1 MKVTLFRLPKN
12 YRNVHGSEAQMKR
25 HLIYK
30 NHNASED
37 VLHLFS
43 IEQQRLLFE
52 GNIEFCML
60 RPFHLQQDT
69 VQNPFCILYD
79 NSEPLLSVR

>member
-1 MKVTLFRLPKN
+1 
-12 YRNVHGSEAQMKR
+12 MKR
-25 HLIYK
+25 YLIYK

-60 RPFHLQQDT
+60 WPFHLQQDT
-69 VQNPFCILYD
+69 IQNPFPYHMTSRNLYFEL
-79 NSEPLLSVR
+79 NKIISVI

>member
-1 MKVTLFRLPKN
+1 
-12 YRNVHGSEAQMKR
+12 MKR

>member
-1 MKVTLFRLPKN
+1 
-12 YRNVHGSEAQMKR
+12 MKR

-60 RPFHLQQDT
+60 CPFHLQQDT
-69 VQNPFCILYD
+69 IKNPFPYHMMIR
-79 NSEPLLSVR
+79 NSYFELNKIISMI

>member
-1 MKVTLFRLPKN
+1 
-12 YRNVHGSEAQMKR
+12 MKR
-25 HLIYK
+25 FLIYK

-43 IEQQRLLFE
+43 IEQQSLLFE

-60 RPFHLQQDT
+60 RPFHLQQ
-69 VQNPFCILYD
+69 NKIRFHII
-79 NSEPLLSVR
+79 